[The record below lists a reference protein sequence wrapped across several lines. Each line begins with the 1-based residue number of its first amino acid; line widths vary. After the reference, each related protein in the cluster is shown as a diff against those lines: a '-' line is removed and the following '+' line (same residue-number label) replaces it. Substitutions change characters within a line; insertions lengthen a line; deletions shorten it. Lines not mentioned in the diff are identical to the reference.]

1 MEAVLVL
8 EIFAVLLEHPGVL
21 FIADIADPLEK
32 QQRQDVALPVGPI
45 DRRAAQNVG
54 CFREAEVRGFC

>member
-1 MEAVLVL
+1 MAAVGDMEAVLVL

-32 QQRQDVALPVGPI
+32 QQRL
-45 DRRAAQNVG
+45 NVG
-54 CFREAEVRGFC
+54 CFPEAEVGGQQSTAA

>member
-32 QQRQDVALPVGPI
+32 QQRL
-45 DRRAAQNVG
+45 NVG
-54 CFREAEVRGFC
+54 CFPEAEVGGQQSTAA